1 MRSALRFTAE
11 VRAALHAGAP
21 IVALE
26 STIISH
32 GMQYPENVETAHSLE
47 AIIRSRG
54 AVPAHIALLGGK
66 VCIGLEAASLE
77 ALGRA
82 GGGGVRKTSRRDIA
96 SVLSSGAMGATTV
109 AGTMVCAAA
118 AGISVFATGGIGGVH
133 RGGES
138 SMDVSADLTELGR
151 TPVAVVCAGVKSLLD
166 ISRTLEFLETQGV
179 PVVTLGSSTFPS
191 FYSPGSI
198 STPER
203 AETPLDCARIWA
215 ASRGLGLEN
224 GMVVAVPPPQAVPGV
239 EEAIVSALEEARRKG
254 IAGKDVTPFLLA
266 RVAELTRGA
275 SLAANIALV
284 KNNARV
290 AAEMAAHLVAAAA
303 SAPGLGA
310 AAAAAAPPAGGNKGR
325 AFFST
330 LSAPPSPGPGPLA
343 TVIGGAVLDI
353 LSRPLPGK
361 SLITGTSNPGV
372 NTQSAGGVGR
382 NIAEVLARLSSSSSS
397 SSSSGGEGG
406 VGPPVLL
413 VSAVGADPAGV
424 ALTASCSQA
433 GITFINR
440 GSAGTGGAASGSG
453 SRQPQRT
460 ATYLGLLDGA
470 GELVAAM
477 VDTSILEEALT
488 PEALFHCSGGHG
500 SAKSLLPLLASSRA
514 VVCDANLPSATLCAV
529 GVALLEGRPHATR
542 PPLILEPVSVTKCTR
557 CLPALHLAALVKPNA
572 SEAVA
577 LAEAWRASVGL
588 PALPPPSTSAAGEVE
603 EEEEEE
609 EEEEGHTPADNGP
622 DERLL
627 AAAQSVLAAMLGARR
642 EATPLGGGSSGG
654 TTGISAAAGVGAC
667 GLIEGRKHVLV
678 SLGPSGVLWLSCPPL
693 PPSGAELC
701 ASLPFFSAAAHPSVG
716 FDFQLVRPPPTC
728 VKKVTGA
735 GDMLLGSLVWALAGE
750 GRSMAQAVRH
760 GLAGAKLA
768 LETEPAAAAGG
779 AVPSNL
785 SLQLLREALRDV
797 EHPEEGYS

>member
-32 GMQYPENVETAHSLE
+32 GMKYPENVETALSLE

-82 GGGGVRKTSRRDIA
+82 GGDSVRKTSRRDIA

-109 AGTMVCAAA
+109 AGTMVCASA

-151 TPVAVVCAGVKSLLD
+151 TPVAVVCAGIKSLLD
-166 ISRTLEFLETQGV
+166 IPRTLEFLETQGV

-198 STPER
+198 PTPER
-203 AETPLDCARIWA
+203 AETPLDCARMWA

-239 EEAIVSALEEARRKG
+239 EEAIVSALEEARRRG
-254 IAGKDVTPFLLA
+254 IAGKDVTPFLLT

-330 LSAPPSPGPGPLA
+330 LSAPPIPGPGPLA

-397 SSSSGGEGG
+397 SSSSSGGEGG
-406 VGPPVLL
+406 FGPPVL

-440 GSAGTGGAASGSG
+440 GSAGTGAARGSG

-460 ATYLGLLDGA
+460 ATYLGLLDGQ

-477 VDTSILEEALT
+477 ADTSILEEALT
-488 PEALFHCSGGHG
+488 PEALFHSSGGHG
-500 SAKSLLPLLASSRA
+500 SAQSLLPLLASSRA

-529 GVALLEGRPHATR
+529 GVALLEGRPHAPR

-588 PALPPPSTSAAGEVE
+588 PALPPPSTPAGGEV
-603 EEEEEE
+603 EEEE

-642 EATPLGGGSSGG
+642 EATPLGGGSGG
-654 TTGISAAAGVGAC
+654 TTGASAAAGVGAC

-716 FDFQLVRPPPTC
+716 FDFQLVRPPPTS

-735 GDMLLGSLVWALAGE
+735 GDTLLGALVWALAGE